1 MVPRDFRPLV
11 ASFYIKEEKK
21 MKLFD
26 ELKWRGLVDNI
37 TSEELIDKINEG
49 GLTFYI
55 GIDPTADSLH
65 IGHYSSVIAMTKRL
79 LDAGHHPIIIAGG
92 GTGLIGDPK
101 PNLER
106 PMISK
111 EAVLKNIEGIKKQL
125 DKILGT
131 DIKIINNADWLLQMN
146 AIDFLRDY
154 GKHFNI
160 NYMLSKDTVKR
171 RLELGITYTEF
182 SYMILQSIDFL
193 KLYEKYGVTLQI
205 GGQDQWG
212 NITSGLELI
221 RKIHGI
227 DTKCYGM
234 TMPLITRADGTK
246 FGKSE
251 SGKSVWLDATKTSP
265 YEMYQFFV
273 NTEDSK
279 VIEYLKKL
287 TFLNPTQIDELER
300 SLKEHPEQRLAQK
313 ALAESIITFV
323 HSKEDYEEAVKITE
337 ALFNNEIKKLNAKQ
351 IAEAFQD
358 FDIKKIEIGES
369 LVDLLIRLGAS
380 QSKREAREFITNGA
394 ITINGEKYTDVLTT
408 INDDMFIYNY
418 LIIKR
423 GKKNYYIASK

>member
-1 MVPRDFRPLV
+1 
-11 ASFYIKEEKK
+11 

-55 GIDPTADSLH
+55 GVDPTADSLH

-131 DIKIINNADWLLQMN
+131 NIKIINNADWLLQMN

-171 RLELGITYTEF
+171 RLDLGITYTEF

-287 TFLNPTQIDELER
+287 TFLNPTKIDELER

-323 HSKEDYEEAVKITE
+323 HSKEDYEEAIKITE

-408 INDDMFIYNY
+408 IKDDMFIYNY